1 MMKYLIKPI
10 IKHHYLTVIII
21 CAITAFMG
29 YQLKYLRIDNDV
41 MNTLP
46 DDHPTKIAQKEMEE
60 DFGAADM
67 ILIGLETD
75 NIFNTEFLEK
85 VKILSKKIKKIR
97 IESDPFTDPETG
109 EIITK
114 RKRAIANVISLS
126 TMSHIEGSEY
136 GMEVSTLMGKAP
148 KNNEEME
155 RLKEKVFSWDF
166 YIGNIVS
173 SDSKATII
181 GIEYKK
187 GLSPDEGVRMA
198 DAVTHLVEEARFG
211 KDVKIYIAGTPFA
224 LAMVTKNMMKDL
236 TFMVPAV
243 FGVVCIFLIFT
254 MRRISSVI
262 LIFVTIATSVL
273 WTMGI
278 MSLLGIY
285 LNISTSAIPVLLVAI
300 GSAYS
305 IHIINHYSAERAEGK
320 NAAKS
325 AENSITIVGISVFGA
340 ALTTI
345 AGFMS
350 LMASNLMPIHQFGLF
365 TGVGTGVAFI
375 VSVIFVPALLLSLDR
390 LGSYVPKRDKVKE
403 KTGVDLVP
411 FFISLS
417 NILTKNHKILFSLSL
432 LVILISFIFTL
443 KVRPD
448 LNMIGVFKKYTA
460 IRQADSFLCKKF
472 SGTTTMV
479 VTLEA
484 DEDDYFKN
492 PDALRKLDNFSTYMK
507 EDPVVG
513 TVISLAVPIKRMNYA
528 MNQNQKEYDA
538 IPETKQHVAQYLI
551 LNSDPEALE
560 GMVTSDYR
568 KARIVV
574 MLKDGE
580 GITLNRINKRV
591 QDWLDR
597 ETHGLKVQNCGSVK
611 VVMAMNDL
619 IVTGQIRSLV
629 FSIILVLIISSI
641 ILRSFVGGLLAVM
654 PLGISVILN
663 FGIIGILDIPLDMGT
678 ATISA
683 MAIGIAV
690 DYSIHLL
697 NGIKHG
703 VITKGLDNCVDE
715 GIKITGNAITF
726 NAFSVGLGFLVL
738 TFSSF
743 NNLTKLGAFVALTMV
758 TAWAGTMLLI
768 PALVNTFKLGRY
780 LQVTKNR

>member
-1 MMKYLIKPI
+1 MKYLIKPI
-10 IKHHYLTVIII
+10 INHHYLTAIII
-21 CAITAFMG
+21 LAITIFMG
-29 YQLKYLRIDNDV
+29 YQLRYLGIDND
-41 MNTLP
+41 MMATLP
-46 DDHPTKIAQKEMEE
+46 ADHPTKIAQNKMEE
-60 DFGAADM
+60 DFGTAEM
-67 ILIGLETD
+67 IMIGLETD

-85 VKILSKKIKKIR
+85 VKILSKKIQKIK
-97 IESDPFTDPETG
+97 IESNPFADPETG
-109 EIITK
+109 ELITK

-126 TMSHIEGSEY
+126 TMSYIEGSEY
-136 GMEVSTLMGKAP
+136 GMDVSTLMGKAP
-148 KNNEEME
+148 KNSEEME
-155 RLKEKVFSWDF
+155 KLKKKVFSWDF
-166 YIGNIVS
+166 YVGNIVS

-181 GIEYKK
+181 AIEYKK
-187 GLSPDEGVRMA
+187 GLAPEEGIRMA
-198 DAVTHLVEEARFG
+198 DAVTQLVEETQFG
-211 KDVKIYIAGTPFA
+211 KDVKVYIAGVPFA

-236 TFMVPAV
+236 SLMVPAV
-243 FGVVCIFLIFT
+243 FGVVSIFLLFT
-254 MRRISSVI
+254 MRRLSNVI
-262 LIFVTIATSVL
+262 LIFVTIATSVI

-285 LNISTSAIPVLLVAI
+285 LNMSTSCIPVLLVAI

-320 NAAKS
+320 SAAKA
-325 AENSITIVGISVFGA
+325 AENSITVVGISVLGA

-350 LMASNLMPIHQFGLF
+350 LMASSLMPIHQFGLF

-375 VSVIFVPALLLSLDR
+375 VSVIFVPAVLLSLDK
-390 LGSYVPKRDKVKE
+390 LGSYVPKIDKLKE

-411 FFISLS
+411 FFLLLS
-417 NILTKNHKILFSLSL
+417 SKLTKHNKILFSLSF
-432 LVILISFIFTL
+432 LVILISFIFAL

-448 LNMIGVFKKYTA
+448 LNMIGVFKKHTE
-460 IRQADSFLCKKF
+460 IRKADAFLSKKF
-472 SGTTTMV
+472 SGTTPMV
-479 VTLEA
+479 ISLEA

-507 EDPVVG
+507 EEPVVG
-513 TVISLAVPIKRMNYA
+513 MVISLAAPIKRMNYA
-528 MNQNQKEYDA
+528 MNGNRKAYDA

-568 KARIVV
+568 KTRIVI
-574 MLKDGE
+574 MIKDGS
-580 GITLNRINKRV
+580 GVVIRRINKRA
-591 QDWLDR
+591 QDWLAR
-597 ETHGLKVQNCGSVK
+597 ETNGLKVQNGGTVQ
-611 VVMAMNDL
+611 VVLAMNDL
-619 IVTGQIRSLV
+619 IVTGQIRSLI
-629 FSIILVLIISSI
+629 FSVILVLIISSV
-641 ILRSFVGGLLAVM
+641 ILRSFVGGLLAVA

-663 FGIIGILDIPLDMGT
+663 FGIVGILGMPLDMAM

-703 VITKGLDNCVDE
+703 VITRGLDNCVDE

-738 TFSSF
+738 TFSTF

-768 PALVNTFKLGRY
+768 PALVSTFKLGRY
-780 LQVTKNR
+780 LQVDRSK